1 MNISAYTN
9 KELEMQSEEA
19 KEILLDLNTNTEITG
34 RGIYFLLNGE
44 KVLPQSIN

>member
-19 KEILLDLNTNTEITG
+19 EEILLDSYKHRDNW
-34 RGIYFLLNGE
+34 
-44 KVLPQSIN
+44 